1 MLRSRRPGPVVV
13 LSITIGAAV
22 FVGGCGSDDA
32 AQPTS
37 TPTTRA
43 AEDTSWFQVA
53 PVELPDAPCTS
64 ETTPSLDGANCY
76 VLAGA
81 VFDAAGVEEATASQ
95 DERPC
100 EIPSGESIC
109 IVEGSTPT
117 TVPATET
124 WSVQFALNEAALRS
138 FNLLAGEC
146 FQRGPTCPTG
156 QVAIVVDGNV
166 VTAPV
171 IQQPEYERD
180 AFILSGDFDRDTA
193 EDIAHRLAG

>member
-1 MLRSRRPGPVVV
+1 MLRSPRPGPIVV

-32 AQPTS
+32 AQPPS
-37 TPTTRA
+37 TPTTSA
-43 AEDTSWFQVA
+43 AEDTSWFEVA

-76 VLAGA
+76 VLADA

-95 DERPC
+95 DERSC
-100 EIPSGESIC
+100 EIPPGESIC
-109 IVEGSTPT
+109 IVDGSTPT

-124 WSVQFALNEAALRS
+124 WSVQFALSEAAIRS
-138 FNLLAGEC
+138 FNRVAGEC

-156 QVAIVVDGNV
+156 QVAIVVDGKV

-180 AFILSGDFDRDTA
+180 AFSLSRDFDRVTA
-193 EDIAHRLAG
+193 EDIADRLAG